1 MKNKYI
7 EIGFLAISLLYIDL
21 FCGAGGTSTGV
32 EMAKVHGEKCAK
44 VIACVN
50 HDQNA
55 IASHAEN
62 HPESLHFTEDIR
74 TLELSPLA
82 EYASKMRK
90 EYPFAKLV
98 LWASLECTNFS
109 KAKGGLARDADS
121 RTLAEHL
128 DRYII
133 ALNPDS
139 VQIENVEEF
148 MSWGDIDEKGKPISK
163 DKGRLY
169 QRWVEHIKGFGYSF
183 DYKILNSADFGALT
197 SRKRFFAQFNK
208 PEFPIVW
215 PEATHSKNPSTGLFE
230 SLEKWR
236 PVKEVLDFD
245 DKGESIFTRKKPL
258 VEATLERIY
267 HGLIKFVAGGKEKWL
282 LKYNSV
288 NGKTRVHIPPSV
300 DDPCPTVS
308 CQGRLG
314 VVSANFLAQYNSGN
328 AEHRVK
334 SVDEACN
341 AVTTNNRFAKV
352 ECNFL
357 SKYFSG
363 KPEHKNITV
372 EGPSGTIKTKDSHA
386 LVQPKF
392 LQAYYGNGYT
402 SSVELPS
409 PTVTTGDR
417 FSIVSPKYLVS
428 YNYKDEPKDLDQPY
442 PTVLTKDRFG
452 LIQTSFIDQ
461 QFGNSKPSSVD
472 TVLGAI
478 TVNPKYAK
486 VSTFIMNQYSGGGQ
500 TSDIENP
507 APTILATP
515 KQNLITCE
523 NWIMNTNFKNIG
535 SNIHE
540 PAPTVTANRKWHYLM
555 DAQYSRIGNSI
566 DQPCFTLIARM
577 DKTPP
582 YLVEISKSQELLPF
596 IKKEGNLI
604 VYEIY
609 NDDSPMMKKIKEFM
623 AHYGLMD
630 IKMRMLKI
638 QELKEIMG
646 FPKDY
651 VLIGTQAD
659 QKKFIG
665 NAVEVTMARKICEAT
680 ANRLFKIRKAA

>member
-7 EIGFLAISLLYIDL
+7 ELRDLTISLLYVDL

-32 EMAKVHGEKCAK
+32 ETAKVDNEKCAK

-50 HDQNA
+50 HDANA

-82 EYASKMRK
+82 AYAAEMRNA
-90 EYPFAKLV
+90 YPFAKLV

-109 KAKGGLARDADS
+109 KAKGGMARDADS

-133 ALNPDS
+133 ALDPDS

-148 MSWGDIDEKGKPISK
+148 MGWGDIDEKGRPISK

-169 QRWVEHIKGFGYSF
+169 KKWVDHIKDFGYNF
-183 DYKILNSADFGALT
+183 DFRILNSADFGALT

-215 PEATHSKNPSTGLFE
+215 PEATHSKKPEGGFFG

-236 PVKEVLDFD
+236 PVKEVLDFSD
-245 DKGESIFTRKKPL
+245 QGESIFRRKKPL
-258 VEATLERIY
+258 VEATLERIF
-267 HGLIKFVAGGKEKWL
+267 HGLVKFVAGGKDKWL

-288 NGKTRVHIPPSV
+288 NGKTGRHIPPSIE
-300 DDPCPTVS
+300 DPCPTIS

-314 VVSANFLAQYNSGN
+314 VVSAQFLAQYNSGS
-328 AEHRVK
+328 AEYRVK
-334 SVDEACN
+334 SIDEACN

-357 SKYFSG
+357 SKYYSG
-363 KPEHKNITV
+363 RPEHKNITV
-372 EGPSGTIKTKDSHA
+372 DGPSGTIKTKDSHA
-386 LVQPKF
+386 LVQPQF
-392 LQAYYGNGYT
+392 LSSYYGNGGNH
-402 SSVELPS
+402 SMDQPS
-409 PTVTTGDR
+409 PTVTT
-417 FSIVSPKYLVS
+417 
-428 YNYKDEPKDLDQPY
+428 
-442 PTVLTKDRFG
+442 KDR
-452 LIQTSFIDQ
+452 LSKVECSFIDQ
-461 QFGNSKPSSVD
+461 QFGKSRPASVD
-472 TVLGAI
+472 TALGAV

-486 VSTFIMNQYSGGGQ
+486 VSIFIMNQYSGGGQ
-500 TSDIENP
+500 TSDIEKP
-507 APTILATP
+507 SPTILATP
-515 KQNLITCE
+515 KQNLISCE
-523 NWIMNTNFKNIG
+523 NWLMNTNFKNIG
-535 SNIHE
+535 SGSGDL
-540 PAPTVTANRKWHYLM
+540 P
-555 DAQYSRIGNSI
+555 
-566 DQPCFTLIARM
+566 
-577 DKTPP
+577 
-582 YLVEISKSQELLPF
+582 PF
-596 IKKEGNLI
+596 IVREIDHL
-604 VYEIY
+604 VYMIY
-609 NDDSPMMKKIKEFM
+609 DTDSPMMVKIKEFM
-623 AHYGLMD
+623 AMYGLTD

-680 ANRLFKIRKAA
+680 AGRLLEKRKAA

>member
-7 EIGFLAISLLYIDL
+7 ELRDLTISLLYVDL

-32 EMAKVHGEKCAK
+32 ETAKVDNEKCAK

-50 HDQNA
+50 HDANA

-82 EYASKMRK
+82 AYATEMRRA
-90 EYPFAKLV
+90 YPFAKLV

-109 KAKGGLARDADS
+109 KAKGGMARDADS

-133 ALNPDS
+133 ALDPDS

-148 MSWGDIDEKGKPISK
+148 MGWGDIDEKGRPIIK

-169 QRWVEHIKGFGYSF
+169 KKWIDHIKDFGYNF
-183 DYKILNSADFGALT
+183 DYRILNSADFGALT

-208 PEFPIVW
+208 PAFPIVW
-215 PEATHSKNPSTGLFE
+215 PEATHSKKSEGGFFG

-236 PVKEVLDFD
+236 PVKEVLDFSD
-245 DKGESIFTRKKPL
+245 QGESIFRRKKPL
-258 VEATLERIY
+258 VEATLERIF
-267 HGLIKFVAGGKEKWL
+267 HGLVKFVAGGKDKWL

-288 NGKTRVHIPPSV
+288 NGKTGRHIPPSIE
-300 DDPCPTVS
+300 DPCPTIS

-314 VVSANFLAQYNSGN
+314 VVSAQFLAQYNSGS
-328 AEHRVK
+328 AEYRVK
-334 SVDEACN
+334 SIDEACN

-357 SKYFSG
+357 SKYYSG
-363 KPEHKNITV
+363 RPEHKNITV
-372 EGPSGTIKTKDSHA
+372 NGPSGTIRTKDCQA
-386 LVQPKF
+386 LVQPQF
-392 LQAYYGNGYT
+392 IQAYYGNGFT
-402 SSVELPS
+402 SSIESPS

-417 FSIVSPKYLVS
+417 FSLITTNSLDNPVSVS
-428 YNYKDEPKDLDQPY
+428 CDCGH
-442 PTVLTKDRFG
+442 TW
-452 LIQTSFIDQ
+452 ITSENEYMEDACDKCGGYGGSVTFIDQ
-461 QFGNSKPSSVD
+461 QFGKSKPASID
-472 TVLGAI
+472 TALGAV

-486 VSTFIMNQYSGGGQ
+486 VS
-500 TSDIENP
+500 
-507 APTILATP
+507 
-515 KQNLITCE
+515 CE
-523 NWIMNTNFKNIG
+523 NWLMNTNFKNVG
-535 SNIHE
+535 STVKE
-540 PAPTVTANRKWHYLM
+540 PAPTITANRKWHYLM
-555 DAQYSRIGNSI
+555 DAQYKRVGNSLE
-566 DQPCFTLIARM
+566 QPCFTLIARM

-582 YLVEISKSQELLPF
+582 YLIEIDGSGDMPPF
-596 IKKEGNLI
+596 IVREIDHL
-604 VYEIY
+604 VYMIY
-609 NDDSPMMKKIKEFM
+609 DTDSPMMVKIKEFM
-623 AHYGLMD
+623 AMYGLTD

-680 ANRLFKIRKAA
+680 AGKLFELRKVA